1 LETTRGTINER
12 SLGDLSAE
20 MAGLGTMVIEERA
33 VITALEI
40 ITENDFVKK
49 SNKMVFNLVV
59 NKLYLKQKP
68 NDG

>member
-20 MAGLGTMVIEERA
+20 MAGLGAMVIEERA